1 MLDYSFKG
9 QVFLGP
15 FIGVQKMTNEIVIG
29 HLALVGFQSNK
40 KKNELKLINSFLLG
54 CVWYISFLKNFKVCS
69 DPSPENDSFIFE
81 RLIFY
86 FEDENRMLFLQGKK
100 N

>member
-1 MLDYSFKG
+1 MFWSSSCFPLEMLDYSFKG

-29 HLALVGFQSNK
+29 HLALVDFQCNK

-54 CVWYISFLKNFKVCS
+54 CV
-69 DPSPENDSFIFE
+69 
-81 RLIFY
+81 
-86 FEDENRMLFLQGKK
+86 
-100 N
+100 